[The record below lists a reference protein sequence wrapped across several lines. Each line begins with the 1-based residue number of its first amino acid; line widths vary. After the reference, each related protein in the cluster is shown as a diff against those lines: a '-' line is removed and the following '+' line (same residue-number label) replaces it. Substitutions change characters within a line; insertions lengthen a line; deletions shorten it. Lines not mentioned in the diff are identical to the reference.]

1 MLANRSAAMYH
12 LEDYDH
18 ALMDIELAEKKYPRD
33 MMYKLKERKA
43 KCWLAKKHHEKAL
56 KAFQ

>member
-1 MLANRSAAMYH
+1 MYH

-18 ALMDIELAEKKYPRD
+18 ALMDIELAETFYPRD
-33 MMYKLKERKA
+33 LMYKLKERKA
-43 KCWLAKKHHEKAL
+43 RCFLAKKNYEKAL